1 MTLIAIKESKMK
13 IILFVIISLFA
24 YKKSFSQVSASL
36 HLGPSFPVSDFM
48 SFYPLDNNNEEVIE
62 GSIGFNIRNQ
72 YTITLS
78 KLGFGLFGGIDFNYN
93 DVKKESKNSI
103 EESYKSFI
111 ENYGAMSNL
120 IKIKHIKYINL
131 PLSTGINYSYDKNDQ
146 IGVFIN
152 SGLVFNCLKT
162 TNFRVSHNNSSEGII
177 NKFELATN
185 FGFKIEGGIL
195 ISQKIYLSFAYLGLG
210 QHKVKGEFF
219 RTSGDAL
226 IDDSSEEFTTNVKVD
241 VFNLTLGLKL

>member
-48 SFYPLDNNNEEVIE
+48 SLYTLDNKEVN
-62 GSIGFNIRNQ
+62 GASIGFNISNQ
-72 YTITLS
+72 YIVPLS

-103 EESYKSFI
+103 EGSYKSFI

-241 VFNLTLGLKL
+241 VFNLTVGLKL

>member
-13 IILFVIISLFA
+13 FILFVIISLFA

-48 SFYPLDNNNEEVIE
+48 SLYTLDNKEVN
-62 GSIGFNIRNQ
+62 GASIGFNISNQ
-72 YTITLS
+72 YIVTLS

-103 EESYKSFI
+103 I

-162 TNFRVSHNNSSEGII
+162 TNFRVSHNNSSEGTI
-177 NKFELATN
+177 NKFQLATN

-195 ISQKIYLSFAYLGLG
+195 ISQKIYLCFSYLGLG

-241 VFNLTLGLKL
+241 VFNLTVGLKL